1 MAELNLKQITDKLN
15 SEFASEVRKLV
26 FWYDANAE
34 FVSDIDALELEN
46 ANILKLEHDN
56 QFQTKYFLEREDT
69 KTNYLIYAPF
79 PKPALKD
86 NHLADTIRYSKEFFA
101 DRASLL
107 AIDLGIDEK
116 YKPVLQH
123 YIKFFGAKD
132 RTQRFYDLEIKNFNK
147 EIIETALMS
156 IICKTKIVS
165 FEEIVRT
172 IITDD
177 GLENNKFLTE
187 FGKYDL
193 INPFWKMCA
202 EHFGY
207 MEGHKQKNAH
217 GYDDNQYIQVG
228 SEEYFI
234 LEYELFSLQKLIYT
248 LFVTYASKVI
258 HAELPIAWGNYCSYK
273 SGNIIAFL
281 DSLMNSLIYNEN
293 FDVLSQMVYD
303 NLKGDDIFE
312 RLEPDN
318 IVDCEIFRK
327 VDIFIIKW
335 LIARLENEDT
345 DAKLHGY
352 SIPEI
357 CRLRRKMHYRKI
369 YYSHYY
375 IIENAYYLILAAHFE
390 PKKTI
395 EEIAKEYIAKDY
407 IVDQKYRY
415 FYYHFDKVE
424 NNTLYETLREL
435 VENIYTNKFLD
446 KLSVAWNN
454 ALVDAKATT
463 GIMKQQEFFNKYIKN
478 PKERIVVIISDAFRF
493 EVGQTLMKR
502 LQEDEKCTAKITA
515 MQGVLPSY
523 TKFGMSA
530 LLPHKELSMSDDYKV
545 LVDGKVC
552 DDLKAREQILQSY
565 VTNSRAVQF
574 DDIKA
579 MKIADLKEIFV
590 GQDVVYIYH
599 NQIDARGDKLNTE
612 NEVFIACEEAVEEIH
627 TMIKRLTSAN
637 NIHFII
643 TADHGFIYKR
653 DKLAESDK
661 ISGFNKN
668 DALVGR
674 RYVVADERVN
684 ADGIGSF
691 TLGDILENDDQ
702 RIVSVPI
709 GSDVFKISGG
719 GQNYVHGG
727 SSLQELIIPVID
739 VRTNKYYTETKTVS
753 IGLVS
758 LVHKITNLMTNLD
771 FIQSDP
777 VTDINKETVYK
788 LFFISDENEK
798 ISNDNIYVAD
808 KKDKDASKRIFRLKF
823 TFKNK
828 QYVRSR
834 KYYLVAY
841 DEKSKLEVIRHEV
854 KMDLAFVDDFGFNV

>member
-15 SEFASEVRKLV
+15 SEFASDIRKLV

-34 FVSDIDALELEN
+34 FVLDIDTLELEN
-46 ANILKLEHDN
+46 AKILKLERNN
-56 QFQTKYFLEREDT
+56 QFHTKYILEREDT

-132 RTQRFYDLEIKNFNK
+132 RTQKFYELEIENFNK
-147 EIIETALMS
+147 QVIEIALMS
-156 IICKTKIVS
+156 VICKTKVVS

-172 IITDD
+172 VITEGELD
-177 GLENNKFLTE
+177 NNKYLAE
-187 FGKYDL
+187 LEKYDL
-193 INPFWKMCA
+193 INPFWEMC
-202 EHFGY
+202 EETFGY
-207 MEGHKQKNAH
+207 T
-217 GYDDNQYIQVG
+217 DVTP
-228 SEEYFI
+228 
-234 LEYELFSLQKLIYT
+234 SLSKLIYT
-248 LFVTYASKVI
+248 LFVTYTSKVV
-258 HAELPIAWGNYCSYK
+258 HTELPTAWKNYCSYK
-273 SGNIIAFL
+273 SGNIMAFL
-281 DSLMNSLIYNEN
+281 DSLMNSLIYSDN
-293 FDVLSQMVYD
+293 FDELSQMVYSS
-303 NLKGDDIFE
+303 LKGDDIFE
-312 RLEPDN
+312 RLGTDN

-335 LIARLENEDT
+335 LIERLENEDT

-357 CRLRRKMHYRKI
+357 CRLRRKMHYRKV

-375 IIENAYYLILAAHFE
+375 IIENAYHIIRTAHFE

-395 EEIAKEYIAKDY
+395 EEIAKQYIEKDY
-407 IVDQKYRY
+407 IIDQKYRY
-415 FYYHFDKVE
+415 FYFHFDKVE
-424 NNTLYETLREL
+424 DNNSYETLREL
-435 VENIYTNKFLD
+435 VENIYTNRFLD
-446 KLSVAWNN
+446 KLSVAWNS
-454 ALVDAKATT
+454 ALIEAKANT
-463 GIMKQQEFFNKYIKN
+463 GLVKQQEFFNKYIRTA
-478 PKERIVVIISDAFRF
+478 KERTVVIISDALRF
-493 EVGQTLMKR
+493 EAGQTLVKR

-515 MQGVLPSY
+515 MQSVLPSY
-523 TKFGMSA
+523 TRFGMSA
-530 LLPHKELSMSDDYKV
+530 LLPHKELSMSDGYKV

-552 DDLKAREQILQSY
+552 DDLKTREQILQTY
-565 VTNSRAVQF
+565 IPNSRTVQF
-574 DDIKA
+574 DDIKT
-579 MKIADLKEIFV
+579 MKIADLKEMFV

-612 NEVFIACEEAVEEIH
+612 NEVFIACEEAVEEIY

-643 TADHGFIYKR
+643 TSDHGFIYKR
-653 DKLAESDK
+653 DKLVESDK
-661 ISGFNKN
+661 ISGFHKN
-668 DALVGR
+668 NAFVGR
-674 RYVVADERVN
+674 RYVVAEEKVN
-684 ADGIGSF
+684 AYGIGSF
-691 TLGDILENDDQ
+691 TLGDILGNDDK
-702 RIVSVPI
+702 RVVSVPI
-709 GSDVFKISGG
+709 GSDVFKVAGG

-739 VRTNKYYTETKTVS
+739 VRTNKYHTETKTVS

-771 FIQSDP
+771 FIQTDP

-788 LFFISDENEK
+788 LFFITDDNEK

-828 QYVRSR
+828 QYAKNR

-841 DEKSKLEVIRHEV
+841 DMKNEFEVIRHEV
-854 KMDLAFVDDFGFNV
+854 KIDLAFVDDFGFNV

>member
-15 SEFASEVRKLV
+15 SEFASDIRKLV

-34 FVSDIDALELEN
+34 FVSDIDTLELDN
-46 ANILKLEHDN
+46 AKIFRLERDN

-69 KTNYLIYAPF
+69 QTNYLIYAPF

-132 RTQRFYDLEIKNFNK
+132 RTQKFYELEIENFNK
-147 EIIETALMS
+147 QVIETALMS
-156 IICKTKIVS
+156 VICKTKVVS
-165 FEEIVRT
+165 FEEIIRT
-172 IITDD
+172 IISE
-177 GLENNKFLTE
+177 GELENNKYLAE
-187 FGKYDL
+187 FEKYDL
-193 INPFWKMCA
+193 IDPFWKMC
-202 EHFGY
+202 EETFGY
-207 MEGHKQKNAH
+207 T
-217 GYDDNQYIQVG
+217 DIVP
-228 SEEYFI
+228 
-234 LEYELFSLQKLIYT
+234 SLSKLIYT
-248 LFVTYASKVI
+248 LFVTYTSRVI
-258 HAELPIAWGNYCSYK
+258 HTELPQAWRNYCSYK
-273 SGNIIAFL
+273 SGNTIAFL
-281 DSLMNSLIYNEN
+281 DSLMNSLIYNET
-293 FDVLSQMVYD
+293 FDELSQMVYD
-303 NLKGDDIFE
+303 SLKGDDIFE
-312 RLEPDN
+312 RIGTDN
-318 IVDCEIFRK
+318 IVDCQIFRK

-395 EEIAKEYIAKDY
+395 EEIAKQYIEKDY
-407 IVDQKYRY
+407 MIDQKYRY
-415 FYYHFDKVE
+415 FYFHFDKVL
-424 NNTLYETLREL
+424 NNTPYESLRDL

-446 KLSVAWNN
+446 KLSVEWNK
-454 ALVDAKATT
+454 ALVDAKADT
-463 GIMKQQEFFNKYIKN
+463 GLIKQQEFFNRYIRN
-478 PKERIVVIISDAFRF
+478 SKERVVVIISDALRF

-502 LQEDEKCTAKITA
+502 LHEDEKCTAKIAA
-515 MQGVLPSY
+515 MQSVLPSY
-523 TKFGMSA
+523 TRFGMSA
-530 LLPHKELSMSDDYKV
+530 LLPHKELSMSDDYKI
-545 LVDGKVC
+545 LVDGKLC
-552 DDLKAREQILQSY
+552 DDLKMREQILQTY
-565 VTNSRAVQF
+565 VPNSRTVQF
-574 DDIKA
+574 DDIKT

-637 NIHFII
+637 NIRFII

-661 ISGFNKN
+661 ISGFHKN
-668 DALVGR
+668 NALVGR
-674 RYVVADERVN
+674 RYVVANEKVN
-684 ADGIGSF
+684 ADGVGRV
-691 TLGDILENDDQ
+691 TLGNILGNGDQ
-702 RIVSVPI
+702 RVVSVPI
-709 GSDVFKISGG
+709 GSDVFKVSGG

-739 VRTNKYYTETKTVS
+739 VRTNKYHTETKTVS

-771 FIQSDP
+771 FIQTDP

-788 LFFISDENEK
+788 LFFITDDNEK

-828 QYVRSR
+828 QYNKNRR
-834 KYYLVAY
+834 YYLVAY
-841 DEKSKLEVIRHEV
+841 DEKNALEVIRHEV